1 MREHVI
7 IDSFL
12 SHLCNG
18 CPTKLYQLKKWVAN
32 ALHTPNDRT
41 RPMLLLQGIEGG
53 GQELFCS
60 FLEHLF
66 SCIDS
71 TYTSCKITSSPERE
85 VWGRYNGDM
94 LHSRLVCWVDIN
106 RVTTLYKYENNIKSL
121 LREPKMLVKNRSSD
135 VAEDLRQISLD
146 NKTSIVAVT
155 SNNINYSDDSLTW
168 LLDIRVTE
176 RIPEELACN
185 TLHAMHTLLVS
196 NAFKKIYKDM
206 KGIAWQ
212 EKVWLECYQKLRE
225 NIKET

>member
-7 IDSFL
+7 IDSFF

-18 CPTKLYQLKKWVAN
+18 CPTKVYQLKKWVAN

-66 SCIDS
+66 FCIDS
-71 TYTSCKITSSPERE
+71 RYNSCIITSSPERE
-85 VWGRYNGDM
+85 VWGRYNKDM
-94 LHSRLVCWVDIN
+94 LYCRLVCWVDIN

-121 LREPKMLVKNRSSD
+121 LREPKMHVKYRSSE

-155 SNNINYSDDSLTW
+155 SNNINYSDESLTW
-168 LLDIRVTE
+168 LLDIRTTE
-176 RIPEELACN
+176 QIPEELALNTMN
-185 TLHAMHTLLVS
+185 TLLIP
-196 NAFKKIYKDM
+196 NAFKIIYKDM

-212 EKVWLECYQKLRE
+212 EKVWLECYQKNESRE
-225 NIKET
+225 NMKET